1 MRVLASALLVCP
13 LVLAA
18 SDWPAAPLSLQTGR
32 GRIVGGEEAADG
44 EFPWQV
50 SLRQIAGVGATHF
63 CGGSVIDKDWVLTAA
78 HCCAGQTPLFM
89 HVVAGGIEKN
99 HFEDEE
105 QTKNIA
111 KIIKHPNYDAST
123 ITNDI
128 CLLHLSESLEW
139 TDWVQPVSLPQ
150 QDQMTEAGT
159 MCTVTGW
166 GTLSEGGI
174 NLPNILHK
182 VTVPVVSDEDCNEYN
197 CGPPVST
204 DLD

>member
-1 MRVLASALLVCP
+1 MRVLIAALLFSP
-13 LVLAA
+13 LLSSLA
-18 SDWPAAPLSLQTGR
+18 SDWPAAPLSHQVKYFLASNVSSPQIFSHVQVGR

-50 SLRQIAGVGATHF
+50 SLRQVAGLGATHF

-89 HVVAGGIEKN
+89 HVVAGGIERN
-99 HFEDEE
+99 HYEDEE
-105 QTKNIA
+105 QTRNIA

-128 CLLHLSESLEW
+128 CLLHLSESLDW
-139 TDWVQPVSLPQ
+139 TDWVKPVSLPQ

-159 MCTVTGW
+159 MCTV
-166 GTLSEGGI
+166 S
-174 NLPNILHK
+174 
-182 VTVPVVSDEDCNEYN
+182 
-197 CGPPVST
+197 
-204 DLD
+204 